1 MREIIIDNTD
11 EKSIITLVEN
21 SIVTE
26 KYEEDFNKKNNPKNQ
41 NVLKINISE
50 LVVSNE
56 IKREE
61 IDQLKKDIKSFF
73 NF

>member
-26 KYEEDFNKKNNPKNQ
+26 KYEEDFN
-41 NVLKINISE
+41 
-50 LVVSNE
+50 
-56 IKREE
+56 R
-61 IDQLKKDIKSFF
+61 
-73 NF
+73 

>member
-26 KYEEDFNKKNNPKNQ
+26 KYEEDFNKKKNRRKYLFRK
-41 NVLKINISE
+41 NT
-50 LVVSNE
+50 
-56 IKREE
+56 
-61 IDQLKKDIKSFF
+61 KSTSWITSCFCRYRK
-73 NF
+73 

>member
-26 KYEEDFNKKNNPKNQ
+26 KYEEDFNKK
-41 NVLKINISE
+41 E
-50 LVVSNE
+50 
-56 IKREE
+56 
-61 IDQLKKDIKSFF
+61 
-73 NF
+73 

>member
-26 KYEEDFNKKNNPKNQ
+26 KYEEDFNKKR
-41 NVLKINISE
+41 II
-50 LVVSNE
+50 VS
-56 IKREE
+56 
-61 IDQLKKDIKSFF
+61 L
-73 NF
+73 